1 MTLSLYSRWLPT
13 VLCAAHDKL
22 LINAALGF
30 DSYLVMRH
38 GCSPLEGTK
47 AVPTSASLPVPV
59 HVSAPVSVPA
69 PNPPLVLDLLA
80 SVPSSSSS
88 LSSYQHHPLP
98 SVATPY
104 PDIIFASASTS
115 TSTLPTQSASSAISF
130 FPKSHKSHKRLG
142 CYYCSDIVAATN
154 SQRDRSLDQQ
164 CTVTRYVHL

>member
-1 MTLSLYSRWLPT
+1 MLSLYSRWLPT

-104 PDIIFASASTS
+104 PDIIFASAST
-115 TSTLPTQSASSAISF
+115 LPTQSASSAISF

-164 CTVTRYVHL
+164 CTVTRYLHL